1 MEIKIERVKISERK
15 KLENLLQLYL
25 HDLSLYFPIEFNS
38 KTCKY
43 EYDLNKY
50 FENDLYWKEHINRQL
65 SIDMWIDE
73 YKSYFNNKG
82 ICLELGCGIGQYS
95 KRLIEYGY
103 KVISTDISDI
113 ALNEVKK
120 FNQNVEKVD
129 MSMPLKYDNNSFDL
143 VFSSLAIHYF
153 SEEKTAQLMSEIH
166 RVLKNGGLFVGSVNG
181 LEGYD
186 VIKDTAIRLE
196 ENFYFNKGKYVSI
209 YLLHLNLQLHSN
221 LWEYH

>member
-1 MEIKIERVKISERK
+1 MI
-15 KLENLLQLYL
+15 
-25 HDLSLYFPIEFNS
+25 D
-38 KTCKY
+38 
-43 EYDLNKY
+43 DKY

-65 SIDMWIDE
+65 SIDMRIDE

-186 VIKDTAIRLE
+186 VIKDTAIKLE
-196 ENFYFNKGKYVSI
+196 ENFYFNKGKYI
-209 YLLHLNLQLHSN
+209 HLFDDKELKKYFRNYQILKIEKREVERFGHKKN
-221 LWEYH
+221 YWIFIVKKD

>member
-1 MEIKIERVKISERK
+1 M
-15 KLENLLQLYL
+15 
-25 HDLSLYFPIEFNS
+25 
-38 KTCKY
+38 
-43 EYDLNKY
+43 
-50 FENDLYWKEHINRQL
+50 
-65 SIDMWIDE
+65 
-73 YKSYFNNKG
+73 
-82 ICLELGCGIGQYS
+82 GCGIGQYS

-120 FNQNVEKVD
+120 FNPNVEKVD

-196 ENFYFNKGKYVSI
+196 EYFYFNKGKYI
-209 YLLHLNLQLHSN
+209 HLFDDKELNKYFKDYQILKIEKREVERFGHKKN
-221 LWEYH
+221 YWIFIVKKD

>member
-1 MEIKIERVKISERK
+1 MI
-15 KLENLLQLYL
+15 
-25 HDLSLYFPIEFNS
+25 D
-38 KTCKY
+38 
-43 EYDLNKY
+43 DKY
-50 FENDLYWKEHINRQL
+50 FENDLYWKEHINRKL

-73 YKSYFNNKG
+73 YKNYFNNKG

-120 FNQNVEKVD
+120 FNPNVEKVD

-196 ENFYFNKGKYVSI
+196 ENFYFNKGKYI
-209 YLLHLNLQLHSN
+209 HCLLYTSPSPRD
-221 LWEYH
+221 

>member
-1 MEIKIERVKISERK
+1 MI
-15 KLENLLQLYL
+15 
-25 HDLSLYFPIEFNS
+25 D
-38 KTCKY
+38 
-43 EYDLNKY
+43 DKY
-50 FENDLYWKEHINRQL
+50 FENDLYWKEHINRKL

-73 YKSYFNNKG
+73 YKNYFNNKG

-120 FNQNVEKVD
+120 FNPNVEKVD

-186 VIKDTAIRLE
+186 IIKDTAIRLE
-196 ENFYFNKGKYVSI
+196 ENFYFNKGKYI
-209 YLLHLNLQLHSN
+209 HLFDDKELNKYFKDYQILKIEKRS
-221 LWEYH
+221 

>member
-1 MEIKIERVKISERK
+1 MI
-15 KLENLLQLYL
+15 
-25 HDLSLYFPIEFNS
+25 D
-38 KTCKY
+38 
-43 EYDLNKY
+43 DKY

-73 YKSYFNNKG
+73 YKNYFNNKG

-129 MSMPLKYDNNSFDL
+129 MSMPLRYDNNSFDL

-196 ENFYFNKGKYVSI
+196 ENFYFNKGKYI
-209 YLLHLNLQLHSN
+209 HLFDDKELNKYFKDYQILKIEKREVERFGHKKN
-221 LWEYH
+221 YWIFIVKKD

>member
-1 MEIKIERVKISERK
+1 MI
-15 KLENLLQLYL
+15 
-25 HDLSLYFPIEFNS
+25 D
-38 KTCKY
+38 
-43 EYDLNKY
+43 DKY

-103 KVISTDISDI
+103 KLISTDISDI
-113 ALNEVKK
+113 ALIEVKK
-120 FNQNVEKVD
+120 FNESVENVY

-186 VIKDTAIRLE
+186 VIKDTAIKLE
-196 ENFYFNKGKYVSI
+196 ENFYFNKGKYI
-209 YLLHLNLQLHSN
+209 HLFDDKELKKYFRNYQILKIEKREVERFGHKKN
-221 LWEYH
+221 YWIFIVKKD

>member
-1 MEIKIERVKISERK
+1 MI
-15 KLENLLQLYL
+15 
-25 HDLSLYFPIEFNS
+25 D
-38 KTCKY
+38 
-43 EYDLNKY
+43 DKY

-186 VIKDTAIRLE
+186 VIKDAAIKLE
-196 ENFYFNKGKYVSI
+196 ENFYFNKGKYI
-209 YLLHLNLQLHSN
+209 HLFDDKELKKYFRNCQILKIEKREVERFGHKKN
-221 LWEYH
+221 YWIFIVKKD